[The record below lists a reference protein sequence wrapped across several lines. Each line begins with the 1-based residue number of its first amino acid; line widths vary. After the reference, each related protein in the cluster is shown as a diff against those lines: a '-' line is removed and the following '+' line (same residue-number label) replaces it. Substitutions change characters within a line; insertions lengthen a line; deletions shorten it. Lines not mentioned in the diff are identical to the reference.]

1 LKFPAGLQREEKQMV
16 QPGDL
21 VLVYMEGKPAFFAR
35 IEDISPDLKPEWYQV
50 KLLVL
55 QIPLLVITWILRRTY
70 IDGDEFTMGGRP
82 VKVVKVI
89 SPEEVNEAVE
99 ARLQDSTETPEPPG
113 EAIEPAKK
121 GKVVSL
127 MDRRKKD

>member
-1 LKFPAGLQREEKQMV
+1 MV

-21 VLVYMEGKPAFFAR
+21 VLVYMEGNPAFFAR
-35 IEDISPDLKPEWYQV
+35 IEDITPDFKPQWYQV

-55 QIPLLVITWILRRTY
+55 QIPLMVITWILRRAY

-89 SPEEVNEAVE
+89 SPEEVAEVVE
-99 ARLQDSTETPEPPG
+99 SKSKEPGAASEPIDETPEPTRK
-113 EAIEPAKK
+113 A
-121 GKVVSL
+121 KVVSL
-127 MDRRKKD
+127 ADRRKKDQPS

>member
-1 LKFPAGLQREEKQMV
+1 MV

-21 VLVYMEGKPAFFAR
+21 VLVYMEGNPAFFAR
-35 IEDISPDLKPEWYQV
+35 IEAIAPDVKPEWYQV

-55 QIPLLVITWILRRTY
+55 QIPLMVITWILRKAY

-82 VKVVKVI
+82 IRVVKVV
-89 SPEEVNEAVE
+89 SPEEVEEAVE
-99 ARLQDSTETPEPPG
+99 SKSQESTATTKPARKTTESSG
-113 EAIEPAKK
+113 K

-127 MDRRKKD
+127 MDRRKKDQPS

>member
-1 LKFPAGLQREEKQMV
+1 MV

-21 VLVYMEGKPAFFAR
+21 VLVYMEGNPAFFAR
-35 IEDISPDLKPEWYQV
+35 VEDITPDMKPEWYQV

-55 QIPLLVITWILRRTY
+55 QIPLMVITWILRGAY

-82 VKVVKVI
+82 VRVAKVV
-89 SPEEVNEAVE
+89 SPEEVEQVVE
-99 ARLQDSTETPEPPG
+99 SKSQ
-113 EAIEPAKK
+113 EPAKTVEPTGETTKSAGK

-127 MDRRKKD
+127 ADRRKKDQSS

>member
-1 LKFPAGLQREEKQMV
+1 MV

-21 VLVYMEGKPAFFAR
+21 VLVYMEGNPAFFAR
-35 IEDISPDLKPEWYQV
+35 VEAITPDMKPEWYQA

-55 QIPLLVITWILRRTY
+55 QIPLMVITWILRRAY

-82 VKVVKVI
+82 VRVVKVV
-89 SPEEVNEAVE
+89 SPEEVEQAVE
-99 ARLQDSTETPEPPG
+99 SKSQESAKTLQPARETTEPSG
-113 EAIEPAKK
+113 K

-127 MDRRKKD
+127 ADRRKKDQSS